1 MAGSTTATEPAVAI
15 ILTSRSRGNKNGGAN
30 ALHSIFADTEQEVT
44 LPHFSGRRARER
56 GPEP

>member
-1 MAGSTTATEPAVAI
+1 MP
-15 ILTSRSRGNKNGGAN
+15 
-30 ALHSIFADTEQEVT
+30 LHSIFADTEQEVT